1 MSVRVSP
8 AQVPESAPVPAPA
21 VPRVPPAPVDDALVR
36 ATWMPLAASWLL
48 MALELP
54 AVSAVMARLAQPE
67 ISLAAY
73 GGVVFPLAMLI
84 EAPII
89 MMLAASTSL
98 SRDRAAHRKLARF
111 VHAAGA
117 SLTALHVAIV
127 ATPLYDVVVAGW
139 MGAPP
144 EILGPARVG
153 LWIVLPWTWSIAYRR
168 FQQGVLIR
176 TGHTR
181 QVGAGTVVRMATNGA
196 VLAAGWLLGDW
207 PGIVVGSAAVATG
220 VVAEAAYIG
229 AVVQRRIRELPDVDP
244 DAPPLTRTSFLRF
257 YTPLVLTAVLN
268 MSTNTLAAAAMTRM
282 PRTLDSLAVWPVVG
296 GFVFIL
302 RSMGFAFHE
311 VVVALLGR
319 PGAEAAL
326 TRFARRLA
334 AATSAVLALVALTP
348 LADVW
353 LAGVSGL
360 SAPLA
365 ALGASALLVAIP
377 LPAAA
382 VIQSRL
388 AGTLVHRRAT
398 RGVLEAVAVYLLVMG
413 AVLLGGIAWAG
424 TPGVRVVLASALAGQ
439 IAQIAWL
446 RHRTRQAP
454 SPPGMLPREAAA
466 G

>member
-8 AQVPESAPVPAPA
+8 GQIPEFVPTPAPA

-36 ATWMPLAASWLL
+36 TTWTPLAASWLL

-98 SRDRAAHRKLARF
+98 SRDRASHRKLARF

-117 SLTALHVAIV
+117 ALTALHVALV

-144 EILGPARVG
+144 EILGPARTG

-176 TGHTR
+176 TGNSR
-181 QVGAGTVVRMATNGA
+181 QVGAGTVVRMAANGS

-207 PGIVVGSAAVATG
+207 PGIVVGAAAVATG
-220 VVAEAAYIG
+220 VVAEAAYVG
-229 AVVQRRIRELPDVDP
+229 VVVQRRIRELPDVDP
-244 DAPPLTRTSFLRF
+244 DAPPLTRATFLRF

-296 GFVFIL
+296 GFLFIL

-326 TRFARRLA
+326 SRFARRLA
-334 AATSAVLALVALTP
+334 AATVTVLALVALTP
-348 LADVW
+348 LAQLW
-353 LAGVSGL
+353 LSGVSAL

-377 LPAAA
+377 LPATA
-382 VIQSRL
+382 VFQSRL
-388 AGTLVHRRAT
+388 AGTLVHRHAT
-398 RGVLEAVAVYLLVMG
+398 RGVLESVTISLTVMAG
-413 AVLLGGIAWAG
+413 VLLAGIAWG
-424 TPGVRVVLASALAGQ
+424 RVPGIRIVIAAALAGQ
-439 IAQIAWL
+439 VAQIAWL
-446 RHRTRQAP
+446 RVRTRQAP
-454 SPPGMLPREAAA
+454 RLPETSPREAAA
-466 G
+466 